1 MTMKR
6 RNPAL
11 ARRAPQGD
19 LSGEAITP
27 KSTPALLDI
36 QARHIVRRC
45 PISMTAARVV
55 AELAFGS
62 AGRASA

>member
-1 MTMKR
+1 MAQKT

-19 LSGEAITP
+19 LSGEAITSESSLP
-27 KSTPALLDI
+27 LIDL
-36 QARHIVRRC
+36 QAQFVARRC

-55 AELAFGS
+55 AELCFS
-62 AGRASA
+62 TGRAA